1 MTGCS
6 HQANIHV
13 ATTASWDVLRT
24 LLCVEFGASIAP
36 LSLSK
41 RGVLS
46 VDGVRRWVALE
57 RGILTVHANEAGEAI
72 VLQADMTF
80 VEVVWS
86 NATPS
91 TMHLPPVAST
101 ELRVTIEPE
110 ALNRQVETGRA
121 SVITPIGSFANPV
134 PTTTELRGEQ
144 QRRTMTLFADT
155 AAEKHAWAQ
164 ALQSVASG
172 RRGWAHA
179 RHEASVTMN
188 AVRRMGQPRS

>member
-1 MTGCS
+1 MSQKEDRLVDG
-6 HQANIHV
+6 
-13 ATTASWDVLRT
+13 LRT
-24 LLCVEFGASIAP
+24 LLCG
-36 LSLSK
+36 
-41 RGVLS
+41 GT
-46 VDGVRRWVALE
+46 RRINRPAVAVQARRAVNGRCSEVVALE

-144 QRRTMTLFADT
+144 QQHTVILFADT
-155 AAEKHAWAQ
+155 AAEKHAWAL

-179 RHEASVTMN
+179 RHEAGVTMN

>member
-1 MTGCS
+1 MS
-6 HQANIHV
+6 YAPSFV
-13 ATTASWDVLRT
+13 
-24 LLCVEFGASIAP
+24 VELGTSIAP

-57 RGILTVHANEAGEAI
+57 RGVLTVHADEAGTTGRPAAGRCDGT
-72 VLQADMTF
+72 VLLRADMTF

-91 TMHLPPVAST
+91 TMHLPHVAST
-101 ELRVTIEPE
+101 ELRVTIEPD

-121 SVITPIGSFANPV
+121 SAMAPIGSFANPA
-134 PTTTELRGEQ
+134 PTTTELRGAQQ
-144 QRRTMTLFADT
+144 QRTVVLFADT
-155 AAEKHAWAQ
+155 AAEKHAWAL

-179 RHEASVTMN
+179 RHEAGVTMH
-188 AVRRMGQPRS
+188 AVRSMGRPRS